1 MIELEDNILLRDTG
15 PKIIVTSFLQVGT
28 GHDFGLSPI
37 RRGGK
42 SPFEVLHGGES
53 CSESHFL
60 NHMFKRKECW
70 RKGFRKLFLILS

>member
-1 MIELEDNILLRDTG
+1 MVKLEDNILLRDTG

-37 RRGGK
+37 GGVGG
-42 SPFEVLHGGES
+42 SPFEVLRGRES
-53 CSESHFL
+53 RSESHFL
-60 NHMFKRKECW
+60 NHMFRRKECW